1 VGQIVRDFLRG
12 GVTLPWTLGAA
23 CAIGACLIAA
33 PLIVGSQPPLSHS
46 DHIAGCL
53 VITVAVTAMAEL
65 ARAARLALLPLG
77 LWIAAS
83 PFLLDG
89 GGAAATAMNVAL
101 GLGLAL
107 LCLPRGRLSGEHYGG
122 WDRAIV

>member
-1 VGQIVRDFLRG
+1 MKITVVRPAELSENEILRWRELQKASPSLDNPFLS
-12 GVTLPWTLGAA
+12 VEFTLAMGRLRSYVHVAV
-23 CAIGACLIAA
+23 IED
-33 PLIVGSQPPLSHS
+33 S

-83 PFLLDG
+83 PFLLRAG
-89 GGAAATAMNVAL
+89 
-101 GLGLAL
+101 
-107 LCLPRGRLSGEHYGG
+107 RGVDDLREVTPFR
-122 WDRAIV
+122 D